1 MYDILTTKRANKQH
15 RTVVSLSATAES
27 VSVSM
32 FVGRLWSELSP
43 NWLSVENKIIFPH
56 DDIDKLIK

>member
-15 RTVVSLSATAES
+15 RTVVSLSATAE
-27 VSVSM
+27 SVSM

>member
-15 RTVVSLSATAES
+15 RTVVSLSATGES